1 MSRKLLSGWRVPPC
15 PTCPLLHGVCKSEGS
30 SNLRKGEPNTHE
42 RHSRIVFKGVISF
55 ISIRRRQLFSTT
67 ASFWNQSALMIVFLG
82 LFCRIEA
89 PVTDGSS
96 VVLMPWPVFH
106 LSTMRHIFHNLIN
119 CLTFGVPSQ
128 ESMPKSAAFS
138 SKESRIQKA
147 AGLHAVANN
156 SRQGRGR
163 QENPLT
169 PKLSR
174 STQLPSAQNREF
186 PAYKA
191 THGWFQISTSWKIQ
205 SIKLPWFFV
214 GFGCMWCKQLWDIS
228 SSALQRGLLEKRPPA
243 SVQNGRESA
252 QICATLAGVS
262 FSLPWRCSFSILFF
276 GSTT

>member
-1 MSRKLLSGWRVPPC
+1 
-15 PTCPLLHGVCKSEGS
+15 
-30 SNLRKGEPNTHE
+30 
-42 RHSRIVFKGVISF
+42 
-55 ISIRRRQLFSTT
+55 
-67 ASFWNQSALMIVFLG
+67 
-82 LFCRIEA
+82 
-89 PVTDGSS
+89 
-96 VVLMPWPVFH
+96 
-106 LSTMRHIFHNLIN
+106 MRHIFHNLIN

-163 QENPLT
+163 RENPLT

-174 STQLPSAQNREF
+174 STQLPPAQNREF

-191 THGWFQISTSWKIQ
+191 THGWFQIST
-205 SIKLPWFFV
+205 
-214 GFGCMWCKQLWDIS
+214 QLKNTINKATLILCWIWMHVVQTT
-228 SSALQRGLLEKRPPA
+228 LQRGLLEKRPPA
-243 SVQNGRESA
+243 SVQDGRKSA